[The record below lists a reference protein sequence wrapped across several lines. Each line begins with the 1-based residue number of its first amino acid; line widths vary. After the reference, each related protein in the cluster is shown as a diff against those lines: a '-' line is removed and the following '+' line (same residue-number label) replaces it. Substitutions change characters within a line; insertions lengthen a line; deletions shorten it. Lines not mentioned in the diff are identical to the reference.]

1 MIKNYFFLFALLFSG
16 LSFSQSVILVD
27 DFDTPSPKYTSSG
40 DYFDSSTQYF
50 GTTNDTDADVELG
63 YSNIPFFGAR
73 QLKNGNETISYNG
86 NVITGL
92 SNVSFVIGIAED
104 KGAGNSEDWDTGDAV
119 HIEYRLDAGSWT
131 NLFSIVANGA
141 TDTAPRIDTNNDGI
155 GDGALITSD
164 IGEFDF
170 ELTGLSA
177 TTIDIRFI
185 FLGLTET
192 EEDIAFEYLGIV
204 TDLNL
209 FPEITVTTP
218 NPGQNFINGTNSVD
232 VSYTIT
238 GNADSVALIVNGDT
252 GNPIIGNKFGGITA
266 ITTVDNQSYE
276 VEIIAYLDGFNVD
289 DTDIYFEVGNPLSI
303 NNTEIENFR
312 VYPNPVNSGEFSISS
327 GSNSIKTVKLY
338 DINGKTVLNK
348 QVINKEVIQ
357 INNLNSGLY
366 ILKVEENGKTAKGK
380 LVVN

>member
-86 NVITGL
+86 NDITGL

-104 KGAGNSEDWDTGDAV
+104 KGVGNSEDWDSGDAV

-141 TDTAPRIDTNNDGI
+141 TDTAPQIDTNNDGI
-155 GDGALITSD
+155 GDGALITSN

-185 FLGLTET
+185 FLGLTEA

-204 TDLNL
+204 TDINL
-209 FPEITVTTP
+209 FPEITVTAP
-218 NPGQNFINGTNSVD
+218 NPGQNFINGTTSVD

-238 GNADSVALIVNGDT
+238 GNADSVALIVNGDE
-252 GNPIIGNKFGGITA
+252 GNPIAGNVSGGTTA
-266 ITTVDNQSYE
+266 IPTVDNQSYE
-276 VEIIAYLDGFNVD
+276 VEVLAYLDGFNVD
-289 DTDIYFEVGNPLSI
+289 DTDIYFEVGIPLSI
-303 NNTEIENFR
+303 NNNEIKNFR
-312 VYPNPVNSGEFSISS
+312 VYPNPINSGEFSISS
-327 GSNSIKTVKLY
+327 GSNSLKTVELY
-338 DINGKTVLNK
+338 DINGKRVLSK
-348 QVINKEVIQ
+348 QVQNKEAIQ
-357 INNLNSGLY
+357 INNLNSGVY
-366 ILKVEENGKTAKGK
+366 ILKVEENGKTTKGK

>member
-1 MIKNYFFLFALLFSG
+1 MTKNYFFLFALLFSG

-86 NVITGL
+86 NDITGL

-104 KGAGNSEDWDTGDAV
+104 KGEGNSEDWDSGDAV

-141 TDTAPRIDTNNDGI
+141 TDTAPQIDTNNDGI

-170 ELTGLSA
+170 ELTDLSA
-177 TTIDIRFI
+177 TTLDIRFI
-185 FLGLTET
+185 FLGLTEA
-192 EEDIAFEYLGIV
+192 EEDIVFEYLGIV

-218 NPGQNFINGTNSVD
+218 NRGQNFTNGTTSVD

-238 GNADSVALIVNGDT
+238 GNTDSVTLIVNGDE
-252 GNPIIGNKFGGITA
+252 GNPIVGNASGGTTA
-266 ITTVDNQSYE
+266 IPTIDNQSYE
-276 VEIIAYLDGFNVD
+276 VEIIAYLDGVNVY

-303 NNTEIENFR
+303 NDTEIKNFKI
-312 VYPNPVNSGEFSISS
+312 YPNPVKSGKFSISS
-327 GSNSIKTVKLY
+327 GSNSLKTVKLY
-338 DINGKTVLNK
+338 DINGKTILNK
-348 QVINKEVIQ
+348 QVLNKEVIQ

-366 ILKVEENGKTAKGK
+366 ILKVYENGKTASGK
-380 LVVN
+380 LVVK